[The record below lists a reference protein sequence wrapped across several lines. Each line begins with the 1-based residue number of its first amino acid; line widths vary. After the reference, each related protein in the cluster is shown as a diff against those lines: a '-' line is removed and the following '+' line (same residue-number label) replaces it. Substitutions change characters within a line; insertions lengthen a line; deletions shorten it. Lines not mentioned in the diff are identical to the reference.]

1 MDYDYNSMEDNYEY
15 EINEDQIIVEG
26 SEDDSDN
33 ISYSS
38 NGSSD
43 WSSDSTI
50 RNNNDIYMIYD
61 DEDMEY
67 IDEEKKNLKYYIG
80 LPAYIETENEFVLM
94 STISPAA
101 FHKYNI
107 NTITEYIYQYS
118 IMYIPHPTPHIL
130 QLFIKSDGVYSV
142 IIKTYWLRIIQRTW
156 RNICKKRR
164 LIEKK
169 AMQLSYLR
177 SREIGGTLLNYPGL
191 YGMLQCV

>member
-1 MDYDYNSMEDNYEY
+1 MEDNYEY
-15 EINEDQIIVEG
+15 EINENQIIVEG

-43 WSSDSTI
+43 WSNDSTI
-50 RNNNDIYMIYD
+50 RDNNDIYMIY

-80 LPAYIETENEFVLM
+80 LPAYIKTENEFVLM

-156 RNICKKRR
+156 RNVCKKRR
-164 LIEKK
+164 LIEKN

-191 YGMLQCV
+191 CGMLQCV

>member
-1 MDYDYNSMEDNYEY
+1 MDYDSMEDNYEY
-15 EINEDQIIVEG
+15 EINENQIIVEG

-43 WSSDSTI
+43 WSNDSTI
-50 RNNNDIYMIYD
+50 RDNNDIYMIY

-80 LPAYIETENEFVLM
+80 LPAYIKTENEFVLM

-156 RNICKKRR
+156 RNVCKKRR
-164 LIEKK
+164 LIEKN

-191 YGMLQCV
+191 CGMLQCV